1 MNIKSIASLV
11 FASFCIAAPHA
22 HAELLPGTNLS
33 MDLQAAQ
40 IQANGRN
47 VNIYRLPLTDT
58 TTGAVTY
65 FDAVFQFGVLADGSV
80 GFTRTSAASVSAAQL
95 RAADNFVAGT
105 YSDVAGNKYEV
116 TGPAAMSGGR
126 LSYAIQSTTAGKAFS
141 AIWVTGTIAGHPQF
155 SGTNTKPLDGS
166 AGAFGVLGDRNFYP
180 SSSNNWSTGYAIGAT
195 QISNTSLV
203 ISSYYTTSP
212 TPVTS
217 FALTKN

>member
-1 MNIKSIASLV
+1 MNLKSVATLV
-11 FASFCIAAPHA
+11 SASFCLATPNAY
-22 HAELLPGTNLS
+22 AELVPGTNLS

-47 VNIYRLPLTDT
+47 VNVYRLPLTDT

-65 FDAVFQFGVLADGSV
+65 FDAVFQFGLLADGSV

-105 YSDVAGNKYEV
+105 YSDAAGNKYEV
-116 TGPAAMSGGR
+116 TGPAAMPGGR
-126 LSYAIQSTTAGKAFS
+126 LSYAIQSTTAGKIFS
-141 AIWVTGTIAGHPQF
+141 ATWVTGSMTGHPQF
-155 SGTNTKPLDGS
+155 SGSNTKPLDGS

-180 SSSNNWSTGYAIGAT
+180 SSSSNWGTSYAIGAT
-195 QISNTSLV
+195 QISSTSLV
-203 ISSYYTTSP
+203 IASYYTTSP